1 MQGKYILLV
10 LIALLVILPPC
21 MASTKTIAQGA
32 PVFVGET
39 GVDINKALASCRI
52 IGWWPAGSDMAQPP
66 EKSITL
72 RALNEIS
79 PALSKY
85 TFNFDEYANHTG
97 TWYCV
102 EKQPHYAVFDV
113 REPEIAIRVW
123 DLDSDSD
130 VTGTT
135 VPVKANITYRIDTN
149 LDTAL
154 QLKYRPDKTLADS
167 FMTVKLTNPSGKGIT
182 NIYTDSYGAK
192 NVQILTFD
200 SNPMVESSP
209 YYWRAGAD
217 WNRASRDLQGTVLY
231 PPGTYTFTLNQNLNG
246 MQDTYKAAGITEAE
260 GILTST
266 ATITFEEPAVTT
278 PAPTTEV
285 PLQTPETTAAPE
297 ITVTGTVPIIGQ
309 TETPVP
315 ERTTYAPLPGWIA
328 FAALAIAGSALCSRK
343 K

>member
-1 MQGKYILLV
+1 M
-10 LIALLVILPPC
+10 
-21 MASTKTIAQGA
+21 
-32 PVFVGET
+32 
-39 GVDINKALASCRI
+39 D
-52 IGWWPAGSDMAQPP
+52 
-66 EKSITL
+66 
-72 RALNEIS
+72 
-79 PALSKY
+79 
-85 TFNFDEYANHTG
+85 
-97 TWYCV
+97 
-102 EKQPHYAVFDV
+102 KQPHYAVFDV

-154 QLKYRPDKTLADS
+154 QLKYRPDKTPADS
-167 FMTVKLTNPSGKGIT
+167 FMTVKLTNPSGMGIT

-266 ATITFEEPAVTT
+266 ATITFEEPAVATSV
-278 PAPTTEV
+278 PTTEV
-285 PLQTPETTAAPE
+285 PLQTPEITAAPE

-309 TETPVP
+309 TETPVT

>member
-21 MASTKTIAQGA
+21 MASTRTIAQGA

-39 GVDINKALASCRI
+39 SVDINKALESCRI

-85 TFNFDEYANHTG
+85 TFGFDEYANHTG

-102 EKQPHYAVFDV
+102 DKQPRYAVFDV

-123 DLDSDSD
+123 DLDTDSD
-130 VTGTT
+130 VSGTT

-154 QLKYRPDKTLADS
+154 QLRYRPDKNPSDS

-209 YYWRAGAD
+209 YSWRSGAD
-217 WNRASRDLQGTVLY
+217 WNRASRDLQGTFMY
-231 PPGTYTFTLNQNLNG
+231 PPGTYTFALSQNLNG
-246 MQDTYKAAGITEAE
+246 MQDTYKAAGIIETE

-266 ATITFEEPAVTT
+266 ATITFEDPAVVT
-278 PAPTTEV
+278 PAPTTGAPE
-285 PLQTPETTAAPE
+285 QTPETTTAPE
-297 ITVTGTVPIIGQ
+297 ITVTGTMPEIEQ
-309 TETPVP
+309 PETPVP
-315 ERTTYAPLPGWIA
+315 ERTTYAPLPEWIVL
-328 FAALAIAGSALCSRK
+328 AALAIAGAALSVLKR
-343 K
+343 